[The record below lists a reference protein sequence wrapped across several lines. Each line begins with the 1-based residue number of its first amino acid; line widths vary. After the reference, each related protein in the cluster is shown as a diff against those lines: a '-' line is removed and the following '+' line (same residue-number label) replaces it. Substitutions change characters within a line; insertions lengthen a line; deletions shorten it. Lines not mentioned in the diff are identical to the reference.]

1 MAYNIIYIED
11 LDASSLSMDIK
22 QHDIEVTPHKPTSF
36 NEVFLEMTSDAFQ
49 AILLDFK
56 LDEESDNVILF
67 NAPSLAQNLRTKNI
81 EDKKYKPIF
90 LITNQEN
97 ISTYYKDFTSHDLF
111 DFVKTKTEFRQRLPE
126 MCIRIRSFIDCYDT
140 ISSSGGNLQKI
151 LKATDN
157 QYSIVDYLIKETLE
171 GDQYKDNTNKIA
183 FYIYHKI
190 IKSFNFL
197 VGEDILSARL
207 GIKKNSL
214 DWNLLLEEFTENKYK
229 GVYSSSHNR
238 WWWNEIEEWWL
249 NKTDG
254 QNIRRLKGPARCEKI
269 SQITG
274 LKRLV
279 PAEKSIHSKS
289 EYFWTICLDK
299 FLPIDPLDG
308 LELRKKNLLPW
319 QDNEYIS
326 MEASLESSK
335 LNKYLNNIDREKM
348 IEYNKT
354 L

>member
-1 MAYNIIYIED
+1 MEYKIIYIED

-22 QHDIEVTPHKPTSF
+22 QHNIEVTPHKPVSF
-36 NEVFLEMTSDAFQ
+36 DEVFLEMTSDAFQ

-56 LDEESDNVILF
+56 LDEESESVILF

-126 MCIRIRSFIDCYDT
+126 MCTRIKSFIEGYNMITSYGSD
-140 ISSSGGNLQKI
+140 LQKI
-151 LKATDN
+151 LQATDN
-157 QYSIVDYLIKETLE
+157 QYLTVDYLIKETLE
-171 GDQYKDNTNKIA
+171 GDQYKDNVNKIA

-214 DWNLLLEEFTENKYK
+214 DWNLLLDEFTENKYK

-274 LKRLV
+274 LKRLL

-299 FLPIDPLDG
+299 LLPIDPLDG

-335 LNKYLNNIDREKM
+335 LNKYLNNIDKEKM

>member
-1 MAYNIIYIED
+1 MAYKILYIED
-11 LDASSLSMDIK
+11 LEASSLAMDIE
-22 QHDIEVTPHKPTSF
+22 QHDIAVTPHKPTSF
-36 NEVFLEMTSDAFQ
+36 DEVFVEMTSDTFQ

-56 LDEESDNVILF
+56 LDEESDRVILF

-111 DFVKTKTEFRQRLPE
+111 DFVKTKTEFRQRLSE
-126 MCIRIRSFIDCYDT
+126 MCTRIKSFIEGYKT
-140 ISSSGGNLQKI
+140 IAASDNNLQKI
-151 LKATDN
+151 LQATDS
-157 QYSIVDYLIKETLE
+157 QYSVVDYLIKETLE
-171 GDQYKDNTNKIA
+171 GDQYKDNINKIA

-197 VGEDILSARL
+197 IGEDILSARL

-214 DWNLLLEEFTENKYK
+214 DWNSLLNEFTEYKYK
-229 GVYSSSHNR
+229 GIYSSSHNR
-238 WWWNEIEEWWL
+238 WWWNEIEEWWF
-249 NKTDG
+249 NKTNG
-254 QNIRRLKGPARCEKI
+254 QNIRRLKGSARCEKI

-274 LKRLV
+274 LKRLFPV
-279 PAEKSIHSKS
+279 EKSIHSKS

-299 FLPIDPLDG
+299 LLPIDPLDG
-308 LELRKKNLLPW
+308 LELRKKDLLPW
-319 QDNEYIS
+319 QDKEYIS